1 MRTMTAA
8 IPVEITMFRK
18 ARAGDQ
24 QAFGSLVT
32 QHQAM
37 VFSIACRFLRDGT
50 LAEDV
55 AQEVF
60 LELYKNLDRIESG
73 NHLVYWLRQVTSR
86 KCIDHVRRARL
97 RPKFGLDD
105 APEPAAEERPE
116 DPMASR
122 MLERMVAALPARMRM
137 VVVLRYQEDMEPS
150 EISEMLGMP
159 VASVKSV
166 LHRGLELLRSKV
178 QRKRGGAE

>member
-1 MRTMTAA
+1 MTAA

-18 ARAGDQ
+18 ARTGDR
-24 QAFGSLVT
+24 QAFAELVT
-32 QHQAM
+32 QHQSM

-50 LAEDV
+50 LAEDIG
-55 AQEVF
+55 QEVF
-60 LELYKNLDRIESG
+60 LELYKNLDRIDNES
-73 NHLVYWLRQVTSR
+73 HMVHWLRQVTSR

-97 RPKFGLDD
+97 RPKFGLED
-105 APEPAAEERPE
+105 APEPVADERPE
-116 DPMASR
+116 DPLASR

-137 VVVLRYQEDMEPS
+137 VVVLRYQEDMEPA

-159 VASVKSV
+159 VASVKSM